1 MGMGEKS
8 EKPVEGTGDA
18 SKGQTAPRKPY
29 QKPEFHY
36 EQVFETA
43 ALACG
48 KTPAQPLLCKGNRK
62 RS

>member
-1 MGMGEKS
+1 MKEKS
-8 EKPVEGTGDA
+8 ETPVERKREEQGRP
-18 SKGQTAPRKPY
+18 APKKPY
-29 QKPEFHY
+29 HKPEFQF

-48 KTPAQPLLCKGNRK
+48 KTPAQPLICKGNRK